1 MKTKSLVLTALVS
14 ATLFAAGPLQLS
26 AAEPATAASP
36 TADADWTA
44 YQDAQKEPPPA
55 GYNQMSARQKSEIA
69 EAHYQ
74 KIRTTGLSFIEHH
87 RADPRRWSVINSF
100 SPTSPRFIKG
110 WEPEDAQ
117 GVAKPIIDT
126 VAATAWR
133 AKVTELKATMAKA
146 TDLPA
151 NVKDQLAAAEAMAPF
166 NAALQKAQLR
176 KAPAD
181 LAAVRRLI
189 DAHIAATPDSRSAR
203 MMVANY
209 MRAVEQ
215 INAGQVAAEW
225 QSFATSAHAGVRESA
240 SGKVAL
246 NTLLQAPLDIAFTA
260 VDGRAVDL
268 RNLRGKVV
276 LIDFWATWCGPC
288 IAELPNIKKVYA
300 AYHDKGFEIVGISLD
315 RESDRQRLIDFTA
328 KENMPWPQHYD
339 GKYWKNEIST
349 RYAIDAI
356 PAMFLL
362 DQDGKVVSTSAR
374 GPKLETEVK
383 RLLKL

>member
-1 MKTKSLVLTALVS
+1 MKIKALFHIALISAALFTAGSLR
-14 ATLFAAGPLQLS
+14 LFAAD
-26 AAEPATAASP
+26 AAPAASP
-36 TADADWTA
+36 SADADWQTH
-44 YQDAQKEPPPA
+44 QDALKEPPPP
-55 GYNQMSARQKSEIA
+55 GYNQKSARERSEIA
-69 EAHYQ
+69 EAHFQ
-74 KIRTTGLSFIEHH
+74 KVHTTGLAFVEKYPT
-87 RADPRRWSVINSF
+87 DPRRWTIVNSF

-110 WEPEDAQ
+110 WEAEDDK

-126 VAATAWR
+126 DAAAAWR

-151 NVKDQLAAAEAMAPF
+151 NVKDQLAAAEAVAPF
-166 NAALQKAQLR
+166 NAALQKAQIS
-176 KAPAD
+176 KSPAD
-181 LAAVRRLI
+181 LATARNLI
-189 DAHIAATPDSRSAR
+189 DAHLTATPDSRSAR

-209 MRAVEQ
+209 MRAVER
-215 INAGQVAAEW
+215 ISPDQVAAEW
-225 QSFATSAHAGVRESA
+225 QSFASSANASVRESA
-240 SGKVAL
+240 SGKVKL
-246 NTLLQAPLDIAFTA
+246 HGLLQEPLDIAFTA

-268 RNLRGKVV
+268 KNLRGKVV

-315 RESDRQRLIDFTA
+315 RDSDRQKLIDFTA

-362 DQDGKVVSTSAR
+362 NQDGKVVSTSAR